1 MKTEIK
7 KTIPLSLGYVAP
19 TDGGTIHKAITVVH
33 TCEDEGKTFTDNFGR
48 NYIYTS
54 NGCIY

>member
-1 MKTEIK
+1 MKPK
-7 KTIPLSLGYVAP
+7 KVIPLSLGYVAP

-33 TCEDEGKTFTDNFGR
+33 TKEDQGKTFTDNFGR